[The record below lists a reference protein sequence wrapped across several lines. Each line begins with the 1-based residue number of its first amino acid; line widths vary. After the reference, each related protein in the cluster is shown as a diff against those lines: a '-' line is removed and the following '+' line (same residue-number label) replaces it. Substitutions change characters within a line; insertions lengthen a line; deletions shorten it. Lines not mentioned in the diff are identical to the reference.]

1 MLTLCLD
8 SSTSLVLRGGGEEKE
23 IGEICRLRCT
33 FSRKETTLSF
43 YLPPVYISVLF
54 ESINICPGG
63 FYLSWAELHRRQ
75 LSHSS
80 SQISVL
86 CTIFLPDFS
95 FTIEE
100 NLLEI
105 TMKGTMYR
113 FLKICHKKIIIF

>member
-1 MLTLCLD
+1 M
-8 SSTSLVLRGGGEEKE
+8 
-23 IGEICRLRCT
+23 
-33 FSRKETTLSF
+33 SF

-54 ESINICPGG
+54 ESINIFPSG
-63 FYLSWAELHRRQ
+63 FHLSWQNSTEGSS

-95 FTIEE
+95 FTVEE

-113 FLKICHKKIIIF
+113 FFKICHKKLIIF